1 MTPEDWTDAEFRD
14 LDEHVATD
22 LDQSEWP
29 GPGDMIGAVRD
40 FSPVRPCVGAAP
52 GYRRVSLC
60 RYWASV
66 LIRSLIPMK
75 NPGIEAS
82 PAVRWRAVRRCTAPV
97 DNPVPVAR
105 SAATSI
111 RTLVSMKR
119 SRGCSW

>member
-29 GPGDMIGAVRD
+29 GRGDMIGAVRD

-75 NPGIEAS
+75 KPRDRGLAG
-82 PAVRWRAVRRCTAPV
+82 R
-97 DNPVPVAR
+97 PVA
-105 SAATSI
+105 
-111 RTLVSMKR
+111 
-119 SRGCSW
+119 SRQAMHSTCG